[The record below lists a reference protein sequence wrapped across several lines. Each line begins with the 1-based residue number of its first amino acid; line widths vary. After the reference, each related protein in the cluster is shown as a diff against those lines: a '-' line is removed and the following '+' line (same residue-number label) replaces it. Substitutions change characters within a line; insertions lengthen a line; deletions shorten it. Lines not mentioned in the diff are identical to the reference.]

1 MRFRK
6 LLLAILILVHAGLAC
21 AQQDAHYSQYMFN
34 GLLINPAMAGSKDAI
49 SGALF
54 SRRQWIGMNGAPDYQ
69 SVSVHAPFS
78 YNRIGAGMMVLRES
92 IFSEDFLTLGI
103 CGSYKINLRQGWF
116 SFGLQGGFKQYRFN
130 PENLEVKDADDK
142 VLLDKSGSLN
152 PDFGTGIYYQKR
164 KYYVGISAQHL
175 IPSASASIFK
185 MRMHVYVTGAYR
197 VSLSEKL
204 NLIPSTMIKVV
215 EGIRPQIDLTCH
227 LKYKENFWGGLSWRS
242 SDAAALQ
249 AGISLESIFPRLH
262 QSMKVGYAY
271 DFNITKISNVLGD
284 SHEIMLIWDLRIPEK
299 LSKIK
304 NRVPSVSP
312 LFF

>member
-1 MRFRK
+1 MKFGG
-6 LLLAILILVHAGLAC
+6 LLTIMVLTWNVSISW

-49 SGALF
+49 SGSVF

-78 YNRIGAGMMVLRES
+78 YNRIGAGMIILRES
-92 IFSEDFLTLGI
+92 IFSEDFLTLGF
-103 CGSYKINLRQGWF
+103 CGSYKINLRQGWL
-116 SFGLQGGFKQYRFN
+116 SFGMQGGFKQYRFN
-130 PENLEVKDADDK
+130 PDNLEVKDGNDK

-152 PDFGTGIYYQKR
+152 PDFGAGVYYQKK
-164 KYYVGISAQHL
+164 KYYIGISAQHL
-175 IPSASASIFK
+175 IPSASTSIFR
-185 MRMHVYVTGAYR
+185 MRMHGYLTGAYKITLTDK
-197 VSLSEKL
+197 V
-204 NLIPSTMIKVV
+204 NLIPSAMVKAVT
-215 EGIRPQIDLTCH
+215 GISPQLDLTCH
-227 LKYKENFWGGLSWRS
+227 LKFKESFWGGISWRS
-242 SDAAALQ
+242 SDAAAIQ
-249 AGISLESIFPRLH
+249 AGLSLESIFPRLH
-262 QSMKVGYAY
+262 QSMKLGYAY
-271 DFNITKISNVLGD
+271 DFNITKISKVLGD